1 MFAYAWKEITRR
13 KARSTL
19 TIASIFFSILLL
31 VAVLAIMQFFRDAMK
46 VPFKTAGTDLAVETF
61 VEPGPFKKIR
71 QARHLGA
78 LPDSLLQQ
86 IGQIP
91 GVKGVSG
98 VLLFWDYH
106 PEDKDAMYNCCG
118 VDVRNPSIGPLS
130 LAPAAGQMYAVIN
143 GRSFSL
149 DDKYVAI
156 LDKKFAQAKNLKIGD
171 HIELG
176 YKDFEIIGIAD
187 MQGVPRVAEAE
198 IFIPLTT
205 AQELIHANQPN
216 FPQDAVNMILV
227 KLENPKMA
235 EEIKPKIMKL
245 VAQATGLKPKENIKI
260 ITAEA
265 IIPDTTGVSN
275 LAQTMIKVLSIIVV
289 IGVAILVMRTAVAS
303 IGERTREIGIM
314 KALGW
319 RNADISK
326 LMVTEMAVQ
335 TIIGGILGIIGGYL
349 LAYAYASTAVFKL
362 PHGLLPYSCV
372 PAAAPPENLKVA
384 MQTYPWIIITALLV
398 SIVVGILAGYLA
410 SRKAASLQPAQA
422 IRAI

>member
-19 TIASIFFSILLL
+19 TIAGIFFSLLLL
-31 VAVLAIMQFFRDAMK
+31 VAALAIMQFFRDAMM
-46 VPFKTAGTDLAVETF
+46 VPFKSAGTDLAISSF
-61 VEPGPFKKIR
+61 VEPGPFKKVR

-78 LPDSLLQQ
+78 LPDSLLPQ
-86 IGQIP
+86 ISQIP

-106 PEDKDAMYNCCG
+106 PEDKNLMYNCCG
-118 VDVRNPSIGPLS
+118 VDVANPSIGPLS
-130 LAPAAGQMYAVIN
+130 LAPSAGQVYAVID

-156 LDKKFAQAKNLKIGD
+156 VDKKFAQAKNLKIGD

-176 YKDFEIIGIAD
+176 YKDFEIVGIAD
-187 MQGVPRVAEAE
+187 MRGVPRVAEAE
-198 IFIPLTT
+198 IYIPLST
-205 AQELIHANQPN
+205 AKELVHENQPN
-216 FPQDAVNMILV
+216 FPKDAVNMILV

-235 EEIKPKIMKL
+235 DEVKPKIMKL
-245 VAQATGLKPKENIKI
+245 VAQATGLKPKEQIKI
-260 ITAEA
+260 MTAEA
-265 IIPDTTGVSN
+265 ILPDTTGVSTV
-275 LAQTMIKVLSIIVV
+275 AQKMVKVLSILVV
-289 IGVAILVMRTAVAS
+289 IGIAILVMRTAVAS

-319 RNADISK
+319 RNGDISK

-335 TIIGGILGIIGGYL
+335 TTIGGILGIIVGYI
-349 LAYAYASTAVFKL
+349 LAYIYASTAVFQL
-362 PHGLLPYSCV
+362 PHNVIPTSCA

-384 MQTYPWIIITALLV
+384 MQVYPWIVITALLV
-398 SIVVGILAGYLA
+398 SIVVGVLSGYLA
-410 SRKAASLQPAQA
+410 SRKAAALEPAQA

>member
-19 TIASIFFSILLL
+19 TIAGIFLSILLL
-31 VAVLAIMQFFRDAMK
+31 VAALAIMQYFRDAMK
-46 VPFKTAGTDLAVETF
+46 IPFKTAGTDLAVETF
-61 VEPGPFKKIR
+61 VEPGPFKKVR
-71 QARHLGA
+71 QSRHLGA
-78 LPDSLLQQ
+78 LPESLLQQ
-86 IGQIP
+86 ISQIP

-98 VLLFWDYH
+98 VLHFWDYH
-106 PEDKDAMYNCCG
+106 PEDKKSMYNCCG

-198 IFIPLTT
+198 IFIPLST
-205 AQELIHANQPN
+205 AQQLVNDNQPN
-216 FPQDAVNMILV
+216 FPRDAVNMILV

-245 VAQATGLKPKENIKI
+245 VAQATGLKPKEQIKV

-265 IIPDTTGVSN
+265 IIPDTTGVSTV
-275 LAQTMIKVLSIIVV
+275 AQTMIKVLSILVV
-289 IGVAILVMRTAVAS
+289 IGIAILVMRTAVAS

-319 RNADISK
+319 RNRDISK

-335 TIIGGILGIIGGYL
+335 TTIGGLLGIVGGYL
-349 LAYAYASTAVFKL
+349 LAYAYASSAVFKL

-384 MQTYPWIIITALLV
+384 MQIYPSIIVIALLV
-398 SIVVGILAGYLA
+398 SIVVGVLAGYLA
-410 SRKAASLQPAQA
+410 ARKAASLQPAQA

>member
-1 MFAYAWKEITRR
+1 
-13 KARSTL
+13 
-19 TIASIFFSILLL
+19 
-31 VAVLAIMQFFRDAMK
+31 
-46 VPFKTAGTDLAVETF
+46 
-61 VEPGPFKKIR
+61 
-71 QARHLGA
+71 
-78 LPDSLLQQ
+78 
-86 IGQIP
+86 
-91 GVKGVSG
+91 
-98 VLLFWDYH
+98 
-106 PEDKDAMYNCCG
+106 
-118 VDVRNPSIGPLS
+118 RNPSIGPLS

-289 IGVAILVMRTAVAS
+289 IGVVILVMRTAVAS

-384 MQTYPWIIITALLV
+384 MQIYPWIIITALLV